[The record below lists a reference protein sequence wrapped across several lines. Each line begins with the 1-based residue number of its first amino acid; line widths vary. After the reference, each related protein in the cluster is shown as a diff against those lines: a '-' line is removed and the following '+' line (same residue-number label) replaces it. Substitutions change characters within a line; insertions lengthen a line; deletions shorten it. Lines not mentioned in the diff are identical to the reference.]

1 MKYELLKR
9 TAIALFVGGVIS
21 SYTVAAEQP
30 AISTNSNL
38 TVSFNNIE
46 KAINKNDK
54 NIKDISKLLVGE

>member
-30 AISTNSNL
+30 QFQQIVISLFHSITL
-38 TVSFNNIE
+38 
-46 KAINKNDK
+46 K
-54 NIKDISKLLVGE
+54 KL

>member
-30 AISTNSNL
+30 AISTNS
-38 TVSFNNIE
+38 
-46 KAINKNDK
+46 
-54 NIKDISKLLVGE
+54 ISLFHSITLKKL